1 MSQRDF
7 GGLNNAAVVT
17 NVLNSIASK
26 ESSYKAPIK
35 ANHVLAKSAAKR
47 IRHYEEI
54 LAKTIGVVHTEEEWK
69 SYLKERKEEL
79 KSIAASNVTSQRKI
93 DTFCKAVR
101 NVQTQTQQTA
111 QSQSAENSKENE
123 EMESYEILIHEAIKA
138 IETQDAPLQ
147 LDMEQEPFY
156 REIAQLLGEPLA
168 AAKKKTGDDDDDIE
182 ISEPLGATDGVSSLK
197 CPITGAFMEDAVRNK
212 VCSHVYSKAGILAHI
227 QSQGRSHQCKCPMAG
242 CGNRSV
248 SEAQLE
254 EDIETKMNVRRAMRQ
269 ESQRLEQQASQAND
283 LIDSDE
289 E

>member
-7 GGLNNAAVVT
+7 GGLNNALVVS

-35 ANHVLAKSAAKR
+35 ANHVLSKSAAKR
-47 IRHYEEI
+47 IRHYEDI

-69 SYLKERKEEL
+69 AYLKERKEEL
-79 KSIAASNVTSQRKI
+79 KSIAANNVSSQRKI

-101 NVQTQTQQTA
+101 NVQTQTQQRA

-123 EMESYEILIHEAIKA
+123 EMESYEVLIHEAIKA

-168 AAKKKTGDDDDDIE
+168 AAKKKTGEDDDDIE

-227 QSQGRSHQCKCPMAG
+227 QSQGRSQCKCPMAG
-242 CGNRSV
+242 CGNRNV
-248 SEAQLE
+248 SGAQLE

-269 ESQRLEQQASQAND
+269 ESQRLEHQASQAND
-283 LIDSDE
+283 LMDSDE